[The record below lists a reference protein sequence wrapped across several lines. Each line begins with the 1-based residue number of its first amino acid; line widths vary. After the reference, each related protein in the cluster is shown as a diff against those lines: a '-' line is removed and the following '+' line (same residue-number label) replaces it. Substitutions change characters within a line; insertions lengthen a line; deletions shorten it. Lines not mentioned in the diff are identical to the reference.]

1 MSGAKKIL
9 KVDVGAGHPGSVEVA
24 AERAHGSQADVELV
38 RKASAGDAA
47 AFRVLYEGSFDF
59 VFRSCRRL
67 GLAEADAED
76 VTQETF
82 AIAHRRL
89 ADFQTGRLDTWLYR
103 IAANLVAAR
112 HRKVR
117 VREALFSLWGKHEEP
132 LAPSPHGAVEAKRA
146 SHDVGQVLARMAP
159 KKREVFALFEL
170 EGLSGEEV
178 AERVGCKVATVWTR
192 LWHARKD
199 FERIARKRGLI
210 DDGQEQGE

>member
-1 MSGAKKIL
+1 MDL
-9 KVDVGAGHPGSVEVA
+9 A
-24 AERAHGSQADVELV
+24 AERAHGSDADVELV
-38 RKASAGDAA
+38 RRASAGDAA
-47 AFRVLYEGSFDF
+47 AFRALYEGSFDF

-67 GLAEADAED
+67 GLGDADAED

-89 ADFQTGRLDTWLYR
+89 ADFQTGRIDTWLYR
-103 IAANLVAAR
+103 IAANLVSAR

-132 LAPSPHGAVEAKRA
+132 LAPSPHDAALARRA
-146 SHDVGQVLARMAP
+146 SEDVGQVLARMAP

-170 EGLSGEEV
+170 EGLTGEEV
-178 AERVGCKVATVWTR
+178 AERVGCKLATVWTR
-192 LWHARKD
+192 LFHARKD

-210 DDGQEQGE
+210 EEGQELGG